1 MGVFLVVVISAA
13 LLVFRPGAAAPE
25 TSMSYRQINGE
36 RSATTDPA
44 ELIRDDSFR
53 GLQNPDSV
61 SPIYS
66 SNGESAEQAG
76 ETARVISVPKPT
88 AAAVPAKPAAVA
100 PAAKPKAPAPAP
112 KPEAASTVAAA
123 SRQRYRD
130 FWVQAGSFST
140 RERAD
145 GVKHNL
151 DDKGISAVI
160 TNQDIN
166 GNTYYRVRVGPYTS
180 QNEADYWLAMIKSID
195 GFQDSQIWES
205 QSLR

>member
-1 MGVFLVVVISAA
+1 
-13 LLVFRPGAAAPE
+13 
-25 TSMSYRQINGE
+25 MSYYQINGDPG
-36 RSATTDPA
+36 RSVTTDPA

-53 GLQNPDSV
+53 ELQSPDAA

-66 SNGESAEQAG
+66 MNGEDAQDTGQTAEQAAARAG
-76 ETARVISVPKPT
+76 ETGTAARVINVPKPT
-88 AAAVPAKPAAVA
+88 AAAVPAAPAKPPA
-100 PAAKPKAPAPAP
+100 AAKPKAVPAP
-112 KPEAASTVAAA
+112 KPEPPAVAP
-123 SRQRYRD
+123 RQKD
-130 FWVQAGSFST
+130 GVFWVQAGSFST

-145 GVKHNL
+145 GVKHIL

-166 GNTYYRVRVGPYTS
+166 GNTYYRVRIGPYTS

-205 QSLR
+205 QSVR